1 MAGRVVVLGSVN
13 VDLAVH
19 TAVLP
24 RAGETVSGSSFAQ
37 SHGGKGANQA
47 VAASRAGAEVV
58 LCAAVGTDGFGDA
71 ALSALVRDDVDT
83 GLVARVESPTGV
95 ALVIVEESGENQI
108 VVVAGANRRAVGRG
122 VVWRHGDVASAVL
135 EVPVA
140 AVEEF
145 FTEARTAGA
154 MTVLNAAPATSEA
167 SRLLPLCDVVCVNEV
182 EFEALGNPVG
192 GASLVVT
199 LGSEGVR
206 VVDADGERS
215 LAAHA
220 VEVVDTVG
228 AGDAFCGVLA
238 AGLAAG
244 LSLRDSVVRANAAGA
259 MAVQTSGAR
268 TSPTAGE
275 LDEFLGSAR

>member
-1 MAGRVVVLGSVN
+1 VN

-37 SHGGKGANQA
+37 THGGKGANQA

-71 ALSALVRDDVDT
+71 ALAALARDDVDT
-83 GLVARVESPTGV
+83 GLVARVEGPTGV

-145 FTEARTAGA
+145 FTEARAAGA
-154 MTVLNAAPATSEA
+154 TTVLNAAPATSEA

-182 EFEALGNPVG
+182 EFEALGNSVG
-192 GASLVVT
+192 AASLVVT

-206 VVDADGERS
+206 VVDADGECR
-215 LAAHA
+215 LGAHA
-220 VEVVDTVG
+220 VAVVDTVG

-238 AGLAAG
+238 TGLAAG

-259 MAVQTSGAR
+259 VAVQKRGAR
-268 TSPTAGE
+268 TSPAAGE
-275 LDEFLGSAR
+275 LDEFLGSLR

>member
-1 MAGRVVVLGSVN
+1 VVVLGSVN
-13 VDLAVH
+13 VDLVAH

-58 LCAAVGTDGFGDA
+58 LCAAVGTDGFGEA
-71 ALSALVRDDVDT
+71 ALAALVRDDVDT
-83 GLVARVESPTGV
+83 ALVARVEGPTGV

-135 EVPVA
+135 EVPVG

-145 FTEARTAGA
+145 FTEARSAGA
-154 MTVLNAAPATSEA
+154 TTVLNAAPATSEA

-182 EFEALGNPVG
+182 EFEALGNSVG
-192 GASLVVT
+192 EASLVVT

-206 VVDADGERS
+206 VVDADGES
-215 LAAHA
+215 LLAAHA

-238 AGLAAG
+238 AELAAG
-244 LSLRDSVVRANAAGA
+244 LPLRDSVARANAAGA
-259 MAVQTSGAR
+259 VAVQTRGAR
-268 TSPTAGE
+268 TSPTARE
-275 LDEFLGSAR
+275 LDEFLESAR